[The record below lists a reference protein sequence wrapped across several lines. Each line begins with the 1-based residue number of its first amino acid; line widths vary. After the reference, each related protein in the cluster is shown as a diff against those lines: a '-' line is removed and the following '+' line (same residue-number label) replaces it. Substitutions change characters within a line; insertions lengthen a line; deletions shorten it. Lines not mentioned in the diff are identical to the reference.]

1 MDKYLYNTVF
11 IRQYD
16 SGDGSSKKLKISK
29 MKVVR
34 NSGLEFEKKKSPPGS
49 VNDSK
54 VDENI
59 ARARSKI
66 FELGYCNPWQWFFT
80 GTLDSKKYD
89 RTNLEKFHKD
99 LTQWIRNYNKKHGI
113 KIDFLLIPE
122 LHQDGKSWHIHG
134 LLNGLPADH
143 LHRFQIGDKMGKAL
157 ADKVRRGDV
166 VYSWSSYADKFG
178 FCDLEG
184 VKNHEAVCKYI
195 TKYCTEELGRCVT
208 EVGAHL
214 YYRSRG
220 LRTSELIKKG
230 TAHAWSAPLYNDGFS
245 NDYCEVVWR
254 EVSSDA
260 DISRTIKKFIV
271 QK

>member
-34 NSGLEFEKKKSPPGS
+34 NSGLEFDRKQSPPGT

-80 GTLDSKKYD
+80 GTLDGKKYD

-122 LHQDGKSWHIHG
+122 LHKDGKSWHIHG

-220 LRTSELIKKG
+220 LNESRLIKKG

-254 EVSSDA
+254 EVFSDA
-260 DISRTIKKFIV
+260 EISRTIENFIR